1 METPTSYVYC
11 PASQRADEDA
21 CRDLAER
28 VGTGL
33 WVTPEDGG
41 VPSVT
46 LLPTLW
52 RGDTLIAHASG
63 HNEQFTELRGPV
75 ACRVV
80 FQGPEAYISPRW
92 YPSVQPAAEG
102 GAARGR
108 AEGRAVGT
116 WNYEQAQFAG
126 VLRVHHDRDRL
137 REEVTQLG
145 HTHDDRRIA
154 EGCPADAGRGA
165 WRTDELPPDFFDAM
179 LRGIVGLELEITDVV
194 GRFKLA
200 QNRTQLDRDGVIDG
214 LIERGRPNDLSVAG
228 SMRAATPLY
237 DPSDTS
243 D

>member
-116 WNYEQAQFAG
+116 WNYEQVQVAG
-126 VLRVHHDRDRL
+126 VLRTHLEQDRL
-137 REEVTQLG
+137 RREVTELAEL
-145 HTHDDRRIA
+145 HDAARLAD
-154 EGCPADAGRGA
+154 GCPADTHRGP
-165 WRTDELPPDFFDAM
+165 WRAAELPADYFTAM
-179 LRGIVGLELEITDVV
+179 LRGIIGLELTITDVT

-200 QNRTQLDRDGVIDG
+200 QNRTALDRDGVADG
-214 LIERGRPNDLSVAG
+214 LQRRGRAADLAVADA
-228 SMRAATPLY
+228 MRTATPLY
-237 DPSDTS
+237 EPLGY
-243 D
+243 